1 MQTKKGSIFE
11 AFINIL
17 IGYGINLGAQ
27 IIIFPMFG
35 IHIPLSSN
43 IGIGLAFTGISLTRS
58 YLIRR
63 LFNRREDRHEA
74 KNGTRYWATVVQ
86 TGSGI

>member
-17 IGYGINLGAQ
+17 VGYGINLGAQ

-43 IGIGLAFTGISLTRS
+43 IWIGLMFTVISLTRS

-63 LFNRREDRHEA
+63 LFNRREDRHGG
-74 KNGTRYWATVVQ
+74 KNGTRYWATVVR
-86 TGSGI
+86 TGSGR

>member
-17 IGYGINLGAQ
+17 VGYGINLGAQ

-43 IGIGLAFTGISLTRS
+43 IWIGLVFTVISLARS

-63 LFNRREDRHEA
+63 LFNWREDKRLA

-86 TGSGI
+86 TGSGR